1 MDSFYTCSLRIFL
14 LELFCLLSLSGNIS
28 CKMCCLSP
36 HGEASPLGLR
46 TLRTDWTGSTDG
58 KTKLNLDDF
67 LIARLGGRPTA
78 AGLTLRTLGL
88 FVFPIN
94 REIG

>member
-1 MDSFYTCSLRIFL
+1 MQNVL
-14 LELFCLLSLSGNIS
+14 LVAARRGFAAWPEYDF
-28 CKMCCLSP
+28 
-36 HGEASPLGLR
+36 
-46 TLRTDWTGSTDG
+46 RTDWTGSTAG

-67 LIARLGGRPTA
+67 LIARPGGRPTA